1 MKMEI
6 QFSTQFACSPCLT
19 SSCSVAAEMLCTLKF
34 SDFPADMISLSP
46 LFLCSVSVKSSEKEP
61 SIFTNSS
68 RVCLDEPTN
77 PTDSEECRLA
87 VRFIPLHVC
96 LSVSLCFL
104 PYLHLSVHLS
114 FLACLSAHRLD
125 LLCHTQSSAS

>member
-34 SDFPADMISLSP
+34 SDLPADMISLQP
-46 LFLCSVSVKSSEKEP
+46 TVFVFCQCEKQ
-61 SIFTNSS
+61 FTNSS